1 MNDSVIMIIGVLALG
16 LILKLMSA
24 YLSVIIRFINRYTFN
39 IIPNTLNFV
48 GSIFGTGLSVFF
60 TIALLLGFSTGFFA
74 LYKGTTILSSHISR
88 HYSSVK
94 VIGQIIDVDN
104 SPNMSDA
111 LVGFTDE
118 EGRSHEF
125 VYTASYNGTV
135 FHVGDK
141 VPVYYLPNDILRSA
155 TLTLS
160 GGYVATG
167 FFYLYGFAVAGY
179 FVLNIYLTRKKAK
192 RAKRSALID
201 QAPVYLKLP
210 VRQLLPVN
218 GDVIIQCDYK
228 DPFTG
233 KEYHYFSQ
241 KVKVS
246 EADKIRLENAF
257 FTVTVNPENY
267 SHYEFDMAQI
277 KRVIGKYEKVYS
289 SKP

>member
-1 MNDSVIMIIGVLALG
+1 MNDSVIMIIGILALG
-16 LILKLMSA
+16 LILKLISA
-24 YLSVIIRFINRYTFN
+24 YLSVIMRFINRYTFN
-39 IIPNTLNFV
+39 SIPNILNFV
-48 GSIFGTGLSVFF
+48 GSIFGTGLSIIF

-88 HYSSVK
+88 HYSSIEVTGK
-94 VIGQIIDVDN
+94 IIDVDN

-111 LVGFTDE
+111 LVVFTDKM
-118 EGRSHEF
+118 GRSHEF

-155 TLTLS
+155 TLSLS

-192 RAKRSALID
+192 RAKRSKLID

-210 VRQLLPVN
+210 VSKLLPVN
-218 GDVIIQCDYK
+218 GNVIIQLDYK
-228 DPFTG
+228 EPLTG

-241 KVKVS
+241 NVKVS
-246 EADKIRLENAF
+246 EEDKIRLENAF

-267 SHYEFDMAQI
+267 SHYDFDEVQI
-277 KRVIGKYEKVYS
+277 QRVLGQYEKVYS
-289 SKP
+289 SKR

>member
-135 FHVGDK
+135 FHVGDQ

-210 VRQLLPVN
+210 VSQLLPVN

-228 DPFTG
+228 DSFTE

-277 KRVIGKYEKVYS
+277 IRVIGKYEEVYS